1 MEGTAGHDTPLE
13 NEGPLPDTA
22 GIHSGNM
29 TTLAPDP
36 EQVSGGNGHGV
47 VESSHV
53 VLDRQGLEGD
63 TEILTGRHENNV
75 LLNQIHS
82 EEKIAEGSHE
92 WSLKKDLSGQTQDSS
107 PTINI
112 PAESHQLSSTRDILE
127 QPHNSSTSDIKDN
140 VDNATLTNKQET
152 SSDDTEVETDSEQSE
167 HWETASEEN
176 DTFKEGL
183 EMEASH
189 VEVTCAESE
198 ADGKECDEDCKMSPT
213 EQSQEDAGLKNPIKA
228 EADCEE
234 TSEDRNEGGEDGIAA
249 GCKMAVEAVTVVDSR
264 KEVTQDC
271 VREAIGEVT
280 AVEPKDT
287 VVEVITVDC
296 REVTVADSMDAVRQV
311 SEADNKDT
319 VGQVVKADNEY
330 TVGELA
336 KADGKKEVG
345 ELAEADRSKAV
356 GVVTE
361 TTSQETLR
369 EMTEVDRGEAIVEM
383 TEADGNEAVRQVT
396 ETDGKDTVGE
406 MTEVDRREA
415 VEELT
420 EVDSNDTVREM
431 TEADRREVVAEMT
444 AGDGNQTIMED
455 TEADRRVAVSDMM
468 ESDSNN
474 AVVVEVDCREADG
487 EVTKGDRRETFSKV
501 PESDISNDS
510 SVDKSMSVCNETV
523 GDVAAGDNKAIVKD
537 ESDGKE
543 MVENDSDSTETV
555 GDQLL
560 IHSADIVQEDTRVEG
575 DDALGNES
583 GADGEKVDVKETI
596 QELKEANSNKVRFG
610 SEEPVE
616 KEIEADYDT
625 VTNET
630 LVHIKDTVV
639 KELQCDTNK
648 SIKVESEEII
658 VEGIHKP
665 DQVEHHPKPVIERA
679 ETVGKVEDEINVA
692 TKETVLSETNRNETV
707 NQDTISA
714 GMETNEES
722 FVHKHPVCGETFADH
737 RETNAKSS
745 GKDSTRNVGT
755 LHHQT
760 AVAEE
765 TDEEILDGGETPIQP
780 VERPA
785 EWTHKAT
792 DQLETV
798 SDHERNINDHKEAA
812 VIESS
817 ELYKVT
823 EPVAEER
830 EVNSEPIFSAER
842 EVSEAKLSKGSDTL
856 NDHIKTNQQQTNAEQ
871 KIAAPQYPT
880 GNTELDSE
888 NNDLLKDVGQTNREE
903 SEQEAVNTF
912 YNKRGSDDGHT
923 MFKVPEMDGDHG
935 NITEIIDRT
944 AAPAHSKE
952 FFAQA
957 LSKVDFAKP
966 EEHEATKE
974 SDPCF
979 QINVSEDVVIQRD
992 EIVDAE
998 IKHSDAQS
1006 LHCIQDSGILG
1017 DNKMTPG
1024 AMDISSGSPGEPEN
1038 LAEVDGDIHAARAES
1053 FKLMQTIRNLKGL
1066 FKSQGEAPED
1076 VSTSTEVTQT
1086 QPILLDRAVTCLQRD
1101 PTDLK
1106 ESETRFTKD
1115 EMENMTQNDTSLKE
1129 LAVGESN
1136 DLMRSKLGTQSIQMK
1151 EEHDLL
1157 LGIEAKVS
1165 SRLEL
1170 ESPHKQFFEV
1180 HTDLNVTPSCENLL
1194 NVSGSPDTLSQ
1205 PTVTTSE
1212 TSEAS
1217 RTSADINIEG
1227 DSQDDESVGRT
1238 VSEELVG
1245 PGLRFFPTQIF
1256 NPMLLL
1262 RPNSQESGFY
1272 MEGRV
1277 KNEPN
1282 QILEEEEVIG
1292 SPPEQNQQINVSRES
1307 FDSSHSKQP
1316 EGSFVSPLW
1325 LPPRPSRFGDTSV
1338 RSSTPRNDP
1347 LSRAHENALVRRPT
1361 VRAKRG
1367 NNRDGYKRF
1376 GSVIPPISQGPVQV
1390 ARTGSPE
1397 PHLGTR
1403 GSPQTGTLSRQPKI
1417 SEEAPLATGRPKN
1430 EHYME
1435 RLNEEEPVGKDMRL
1449 KHTDSVVLRVK
1460 GSRSRS
1466 PLQDALRN
1474 TQRRHSKLIH
1484 SSSLLYQEYSD
1495 VALNQEIQRQKPQDS
1510 PSEEKDPGSPRL
1522 RRRLLSSQ
1530 DSYLQRLSVSS
1541 ADSLWQDIPQIRGSS
1556 VLLSMTRDEQKLQ
1569 EAKFELIMSE
1579 SLYLR
1584 SLNIA
1589 VDHFQR
1595 NGELQEV
1602 LSTQERQWLFSRLSE
1617 VRDASSDFLFDLEEE
1632 FENDMYNFQVCNVVI
1647 DHVEHFSKVYLPY
1660 VTNQSYQ
1667 ERTFQTLMS
1676 QNPRFQQILGRLESD
1691 SVCQR
1696 LSLKSF
1702 LILPFQR
1709 ITRLR
1714 LLLQNILKRSAPGS
1728 NEEQQATKA
1737 HNALEELIRDCNKNV
1752 QRMKDTEDLIFLN
1765 SKIQFECKIFPL
1777 ISQSRRLVKHGE
1789 VASLE
1794 ITSPS
1799 FKWKVTAKLVHL
1811 HLFNDCL
1818 MVSRQREGGRFV
1830 VFDYALFPDVR
1841 VERCEMKIHGSQK
1854 NIFRVFLR
1862 ESASGARE
1870 TTSAGRD
1877 GNPEG
1882 RETEYIFRTETQS
1895 QKLRWVLALSPPR
1908 WKRTS

>member
-264 KEVTQDC
+264 KEVT
-271 VREAIGEVT
+271 

-474 AVVVEVDCREADG
+474 AVV
-487 EVTKGDRRETFSKV
+487 
-501 PESDISNDS
+501 
-510 SVDKSMSVCNETV
+510 
-523 GDVAAGDNKAIVKD
+523 
-537 ESDGKE
+537 
-543 MVENDSDSTETV
+543 
-555 GDQLL
+555 
-560 IHSADIVQEDTRVEG
+560 
-575 DDALGNES
+575 
-583 GADGEKVDVKETI
+583 
-596 QELKEANSNKVRFG
+596 
-610 SEEPVE
+610 
-616 KEIEADYDT
+616 
-625 VTNET
+625 
-630 LVHIKDTVV
+630 
-639 KELQCDTNK
+639 
-648 SIKVESEEII
+648 